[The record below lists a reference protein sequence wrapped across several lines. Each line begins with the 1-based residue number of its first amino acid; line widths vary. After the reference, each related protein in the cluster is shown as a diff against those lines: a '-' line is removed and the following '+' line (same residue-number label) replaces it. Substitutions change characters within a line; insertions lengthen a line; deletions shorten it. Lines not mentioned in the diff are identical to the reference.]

1 MTSTATAATAQPGV
15 GPQIRE
21 WRTLRRLSQMDLA
34 LEVGISPRHLSFVET
49 GRSRPGADVLLA
61 IADRLELPLR
71 MRNGWLLAAGYAP
84 RYSEH
89 RLDSDVMNQ
98 VREPLQRLL
107 DAHHPYPGIVVDR
120 HWNVVLVNRA
130 AGNLMSMLPEHL
142 RQPVPNVFRT
152 SLHPDG
158 FARMTRNFPDWGHYL
173 LQELQRLL
181 VDDRDPAIVA
191 LAGEVRAYPNV
202 QELLRSTTTPAM
214 QAGRALLVPCIM
226 DMGGHTLSLFTTLT
240 RFGTPLDITLAEL
253 CVELFYPADD
263 ATGQLLRAMG

>member
-1 MTSTATAATAQPGV
+1 MTLTVPAAQDSTGV
-15 GPQIRE
+15 GLQIRE
-21 WRTLRRLSQMDLA
+21 WRTLRRRSQMDLA

-49 GRSRPGADVLLA
+49 GRSRPSADVLLA
-61 IADRLELPLR
+61 IAERLDLPLR
-71 MRNGWLLAAGYAP
+71 MRNLWLLSAGYAP

-89 RLDSDVMNQ
+89 RLDSERMSQ

-120 HWNVVLVNRA
+120 HWNVVLTNRA
-130 AGNLMSMLPEHL
+130 AAGLMAMLPPAL
-142 RQPVPNVFRT
+142 REPVPNVFRA

-181 VDDRDPAIVA
+181 VDDHDPAIVA
-191 LAGEVRAYPNV
+191 LAEEVHGWPGV
-202 QELLRSTTTPAM
+202 QALLRNPPAP
-214 QAGRALLVPCIM
+214 AERALLVPCIM
-226 DMGGHTLSLFTTLT
+226 DLGGHTLSLFTTLT

-253 CVELFYPADD
+253 CVELFYPADET
-263 ATGQLLRAMG
+263 TGQLLRAMG